1 MSTRPWQERVKDI
14 LDAIA
19 EIQSFTRSMDLS
31 AFCAD
36 IKTVKAVEL
45 DFIIIGEA
53 TGHIPDDVQ
62 QAHPAV
68 PWNSMKAMRNR
79 LVHGY
84 FSVDPQIV
92 WDTVQNDLPPLIEP
106 LSKLLQN
113 SP

>member
-1 MSTRPWQERVKDI
+1 
-14 LDAIA
+14 
-19 EIQSFTRSMDLS
+19 
-31 AFCAD
+31 
-36 IKTVKAVEL
+36 
-45 DFIIIGEA
+45 
-53 TGHIPDDVQ
+53 
-62 QAHPAV
+62 
-68 PWNSMKAMRNR
+68 MKAMRNR